1 MIKEFL
7 TWYHRI
13 YLQNFDFLA
22 SFAILLEFKGSKDRK
37 AYGGEI
43 NIALPALKPV
53 NHLPYAGLP
62 ENRQLKETVIRILMT
77 KLLIILHLVSL
88 IFIFISSMD
97 HAHIQSYSN
106 LYQFLHN
113 IQIFLD
119 CQEITSIT
127 TTSNASIQKK
137 RVITFQ
143 LQLFIYQILY

>member
-37 AYGGEI
+37 AYGREI

-62 ENRQLKETVIRILMT
+62 ENRQLKETNGPTESVDRKAWNESPLKGYKAFDEDTRCIALPRLKPPIY
-77 KLLIILHLVSL
+77 LHYAGLP
-88 IFIFISSMD
+88 
-97 HAHIQSYSN
+97 
-106 LYQFLHN
+106 
-113 IQIFLD
+113 
-119 CQEITSIT
+119 QE
-127 TTSNASIQKK
+127 
-137 RVITFQ
+137 
-143 LQLFIYQILY
+143 